1 MPIGLKD
8 SLKMARLAKEQE
20 IVNVLLQRLDLSYE
34 AIGRLF
40 GVSEWP
46 IKQIVKKHQLSRPR
60 GRKPKDITLVTT
72 AAVTIQ
78 RK

>member
-20 IVNVLLQRLDLSYE
+20 IIRVLLQRPDLSYE
-34 AIGRLF
+34 AIGELF

-46 IKQIVKKHQLSRPR
+46 IKQIVQKYRISRRP
-60 GRKPKDITLVTT
+60 GRKVNTSTV
-72 AAVTIQ
+72 AANEPQ
-78 RK
+78 GA

>member
-1 MPIGLKD
+1 MPVGLKD

-20 IVNVLLQRLDLSYE
+20 IVTVLLQRPDLSYE

-46 IKQIVKKHQLSRPR
+46 IKQIVKKHQLARPR
-60 GRKPKDITLVTT
+60 GRKRKDVTLVTT
-72 AAVTIQ
+72 PPVMA
-78 RK
+78 KGE